1 MDELQQILD
10 RQLFNLGGVT
20 ITVEHL
26 MAALGVV
33 AVGLLLARWLERL
46 VTGRM
51 RRREMDP
58 NLVLLVRRAFY
69 VTVAVLLFFL
79 VLTILNVPLTAFA
92 FLSGAVAIG
101 VGFGAQN
108 IINNFISGWILMG
121 ERPIR
126 IGDVLEVG
134 ETLGK
139 VEAIKTRS
147 TLIRRLDGVHIVIPN
162 SHLLENTVV
171 NWTLVDE
178 EIRTFVAVGVAYG
191 SPVRQVA
198 QLLDQAVREQSD
210 VLDEPE
216 PTVLFQDF
224 ADNALLFEVYFWTL
238 LRPGSDLRRLR
249 SDVRFRID
257 ELFRENDIVIAFP
270 QRDLPVDGSLRLTG
284 ALATAGATTGTAADG
299 EAPGST

>member
-1 MDELQQILD
+1 MEKLQQILD
-10 RQLFNLGGVT
+10 RQLFSLGGVT
-20 ITVEHL
+20 LAVEHL
-26 MAALGVV
+26 LAVIAAVV
-33 AVGLLLARWLERL
+33 VVLLLARWIERR
-46 VTGRM
+46 VTRRM
-51 RRREMDP
+51 TRRDADP

-69 VTVAVLLFFL
+69 VGVAVLLFFL
-79 VLTILNVPLTAFA
+79 VLTILEVPLAAFA

-139 VEAIKTRS
+139 VEAIQTRS

-171 NWTLVDE
+171 NWTLVDK

-191 SPVRQVA
+191 SPVRKVA
-198 QLLDQAVREQSD
+198 ELLERAVREQD
-210 VLDEPE
+210 EILDDPE
-216 PTVLFQDF
+216 PVVLFQDF
-224 ADNALLFEVYFWTL
+224 ADSALLFEVYFWTL
-238 LRPGSDLRRLR
+238 LRPGADLRRLR
-249 SDVRFRID
+249 SDVRFRTD
-257 ELFRENDIVIAFP
+257 ELFRENGIVIAFP
-270 QRDLPVDGSLRLTG
+270 QRDVHVDGALRLMG
-284 ALATAGATTGTAADG
+284 APAVVEG
-299 EAPGST
+299 EGGGAPGSS